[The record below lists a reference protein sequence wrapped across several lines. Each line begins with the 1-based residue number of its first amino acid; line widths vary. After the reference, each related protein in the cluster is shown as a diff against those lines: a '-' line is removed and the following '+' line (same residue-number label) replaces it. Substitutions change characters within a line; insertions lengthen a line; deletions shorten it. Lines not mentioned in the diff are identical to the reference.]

1 MKQGDISTEGIFQ
14 TTQDGRYLN
23 ANPAL
28 ARMFGY
34 QSPAELITTVT
45 NIERQ
50 TFVSAES
57 AGELKRLLATQDHA
71 LGFEA
76 ERYRKD
82 GGRFWTSINA
92 RTVRDAGGALLYY
105 EGTVRDITERKA
117 AESALRENERK
128 LRLIVENTTDVIFA
142 FDMNRRPVY
151 ANPAVEKLT
160 GYTFAEIQE
169 QRFINRFH
177 PDDQERMLK
186 HWEELF
192 AGKAYSDIEFRLRTK
207 TGQIK
212 WCSSTWGPLLDENNR
227 QIGVQGRERDI
238 TELRRFQ
245 AVTRELAAIVENSSD
260 GIISTTLD
268 QRIVSWNKSAE
279 RMIGYGAGEAM
290 GQFIS
295 VLAPSEGAV
304 ELQQI
309 LSDLAAGQ
317 TVESFETVLRRKD
330 GSRICVFLSV
340 SPILDATGKV
350 TGASAIAR
358 DITERK
364 RLENEIAGISAS
376 ERRRLSHELHDGLGQ
391 YLAGLAF
398 RAKALEQALAGA
410 GVPYAQEAKDI
421 VALISNAM
429 AQTRSL
435 ARGLD
440 PIGIETIGL
449 VAALQILAAET
460 EAIFNLTC
468 RFQYADTILS
478 VDTQKALALYRIV
491 QEAIHNA
498 ITHGE
503 ARQITIELAMDTECL
518 CLRVQ
523 DDGTGF
529 AAGTGNLT
537 GMGLRVMQYRAR
549 AIGARLEINSQINH
563 GTEIRCLLPRAACF
577 PVAPDGGTGA

>member
-1 MKQGDISTEGIFQ
+1 MMYVPIHSSGTVLGVLSIQSYAPRAYSQDDLTFLQALADHCGDALHRIKVTEALRETEAKYRNIFEHVTEGIFQ
-14 TTQDGRYLN
+14 STPDGRYLN

-50 TFVSAES
+50 TFVSAEN
-57 AGELKRLLATQDHA
+57 AGELKRLLATQDYA

-92 RTVRDAGGALLYY
+92 RTVRDAGGAVLYH
-105 EGTVRDITERKA
+105 EGTVRDITERKVVT
-117 AESALRENERK
+117 SAL
-128 LRLIVENTTDVIFA
+128 
-142 FDMNRRPVY
+142 
-151 ANPAVEKLT
+151 
-160 GYTFAEIQE
+160 
-169 QRFINRFH
+169 
-177 PDDQERMLK
+177 
-186 HWEELF
+186 
-192 AGKAYSDIEFRLRTK
+192 
-207 TGQIK
+207 
-212 WCSSTWGPLLDENNR
+212 
-227 QIGVQGRERDI
+227 
-238 TELRRFQ
+238 
-245 AVTRELAAIVENSSD
+245 RELAAIVENSSD
-260 GIISTTLD
+260 GIISATLD

-279 RMIGYGAGEAM
+279 RMIGYCAEEVM

-295 VLAPSEGAV
+295 LLAPPEGAA

-309 LSDLAAGQ
+309 LSDLAAGK

-398 RAKALEQALAGA
+398 RAKALEQTLAAA
-410 GVPYAQEAKDI
+410 GLPYAQEAKDI

-468 RFQYADTILS
+468 RFQYTDTTLS
-478 VDTQKALALYRIV
+478 LDAQKALALYRIV

-549 AIGARLEINSQINH
+549 SIEARLEINSQINH
-563 GTEIRCLLPRAACF
+563 GTEIRCLLPRAARF
-577 PVAPDGGTGA
+577 PAATGAGTSA